1 MTNRKMSLGANTMTA
16 DIFSPSLS
24 KKYESVK
31 KTHVPMYERNKNKT
45 EGNIKPEVGGLIR
58 IAGKK

>member
-1 MTNRKMSLGANTMTA
+1 MSLGANTMTA

-45 EGNIKPEVGGLIR
+45 EGNIKPEAGGLIR